1 MVSLDLN
8 TPISYLIRGFEYV
21 SPQIRDLAKTVQ
33 DDATPVLKAFN
44 ETGSADARA
53 ISNLVL
59 HVMQPIKYLFWSSAL
74 ATCANYLVAKNTPI
88 FSSIFKVTTFI
99 SAFFTFDL
107 FVTFALTYKEYYYFE
122 WRGKEHNPNVAWD
135 DYIKHVDDYSRGIL
149 SSTFLLSSSR
159 FLSEDVNGGLV
170 KIMETAKAAD
180 GVISI
185 QEVNKYLPAIS
196 TWFNLK
202 AREE

>member
-1 MVSLDLN
+1 MVSFDLN

-44 ETGSADARA
+44 DTGSADARA
-53 ISNLVL
+53 VSNLVL
-59 HVMQPIKYLFWSSAL
+59 HVMQPIKYLFWSSAMV
-74 ATCANYLVAKNTPI
+74 TCANYLVAKNTPI
-88 FSSIFKVTTFI
+88 FSSIAKVTTFI
-99 SAFFTFDL
+99 SGFFTFDF
-107 FVTFALTYKEYYYFE
+107 FVIFALTYKEYYYFE
-122 WRGKEHNPNVAWD
+122 WRGKEQSPNVTWD
-135 DYIKHVDDYSRGIL
+135 DFIMHVDDYSRGIL
-149 SSTFLLSSSR
+149 SSTFILSSSR

-170 KIMETAKAAD
+170 AIMDAAKKAN
-180 GVISI
+180 GEITI
-185 QEVNKYLPAIS
+185 QQVNKLLPALS